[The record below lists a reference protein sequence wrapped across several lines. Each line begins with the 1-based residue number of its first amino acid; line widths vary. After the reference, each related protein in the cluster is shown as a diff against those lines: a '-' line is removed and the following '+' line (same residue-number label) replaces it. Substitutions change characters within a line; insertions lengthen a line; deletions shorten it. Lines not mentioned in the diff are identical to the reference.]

1 VLNHTLLD
9 QHLILTTERSI
20 FWEEEK
26 ALILSDLHLGKTG
39 HFRKSG
45 IAVPGKVN
53 SNDLHR
59 LFSQIQF
66 FKPEKLII
74 VGDLFHSSENK
85 QLLLFKKWRDD
96 HRHTDFIL
104 VRGNHDILP
113 DSWFQ
118 QSGINIRTGKFDLGP
133 FSFIHDR
140 DDLESTGEKYVFSG
154 HIHPSVMISG
164 KGRQSLRLPCFLFRP
179 KEAILPAF
187 GSFTGSYTLEPTKK
201 DSVFLITESEIIK
214 MPAGKN

>member
-1 VLNHTLLD
+1 MFRHTIFD
-9 QHLILTTERSI
+9 QHVVLTTERTI
-20 FWEEEK
+20 YWEEEK

-53 SNDLHR
+53 TDDLHR

-74 VGDLFHSSENK
+74 VGDLFHSTENK
-85 QLLLFKKWRDD
+85 QLTLFQKWRAD
-96 HRHTDFIL
+96 HNQIDFIL
-104 VRGNHDILP
+104 VKGNHDILP
-113 DSWFQ
+113 ENWYR
-118 QSGINIRTGKFDLGP
+118 QSGIDVKTGKWQLGP

-140 DDLESTGEKYVFSG
+140 DELELTGDDYVFSG
-154 HIHPSVMISG
+154 HIHPSVQISG

-187 GSFTGSYTLEPTKK
+187 GSFTGSYNLEPTKK
-201 DSVFLITESEIIK
+201 DTVFLITSSEIIH
-214 MPAGKN
+214 MPQVKK